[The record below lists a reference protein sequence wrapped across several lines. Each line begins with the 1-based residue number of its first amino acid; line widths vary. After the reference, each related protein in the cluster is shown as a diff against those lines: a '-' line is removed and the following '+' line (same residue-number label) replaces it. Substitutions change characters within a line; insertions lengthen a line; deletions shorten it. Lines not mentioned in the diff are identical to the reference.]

1 MDRRLIFLPFAAFV
15 ALSGY
20 VGWQM
25 GQPLSETD
33 VLDFYAAD
41 WVETGP
47 EDAAT
52 TDCFGVP
59 GETLD
64 IWIVVTCTRG
74 EDVRR
79 TDVAPNGLSIMIV
92 EEPQA

>member
-1 MDRRLIFLPFAAFV
+1 MRPVLFLPFAAFV

-41 WVETGP
+41 WVKTGP
-47 EDAAT
+47 EGAAA

-59 GETLD
+59 GESPD
-64 IWIVVTCTRG
+64 VWIVVTCTRG
-74 EDVRR
+74 DAVRQI
-79 TDVAPNGLSIMIV
+79 DVAPNGRGIV
-92 EEPQA
+92 QEKEPRA

>member
-1 MDRRLIFLPFAAFV
+1 MNRRLIFLPFAAFV

-33 VLDFYAAD
+33 VLDFYAAE

-47 EDAAT
+47 ADAAT
-52 TDCFGVP
+52 TDCFGTP
-59 GETLD
+59 GARPD
-64 IWIVVTCTRG
+64 VWITVTCQRG
-74 EDVRR
+74 DTIRR
-79 TDVAPNGLSIMIV
+79 TDVAPNGRSLITP
-92 EEPQA
+92 EEPQT

>member
-1 MDRRLIFLPFAAFV
+1 MNSPLIFLPFAALV

-47 EDAAT
+47 EGASTA
-52 TDCFGVP
+52 DCFGVP
-59 GETLD
+59 GDTPEV
-64 IWIVVTCTRG
+64 WIIVTCTLG
-74 EDVRR
+74 DDTRR
-79 TDVAPNGLSIMIV
+79 THVAPNGRAV
-92 EEPQA
+92 VQQQEPQA

>member
-1 MDRRLIFLPFAAFV
+1 MNRRLLFLPFAAFV

-41 WVETGP
+41 WVKTGP
-47 EDAAT
+47 AEAAT
-52 TDCFGVP
+52 SDCFGVP
-59 GETLD
+59 GETDD
-64 IWIVVTCTRG
+64 IWIIVTCTRG
-74 EDVRR
+74 DTTRQ
-79 TDVAPNGLSIMIV
+79 THVAPNGRGVIQQ